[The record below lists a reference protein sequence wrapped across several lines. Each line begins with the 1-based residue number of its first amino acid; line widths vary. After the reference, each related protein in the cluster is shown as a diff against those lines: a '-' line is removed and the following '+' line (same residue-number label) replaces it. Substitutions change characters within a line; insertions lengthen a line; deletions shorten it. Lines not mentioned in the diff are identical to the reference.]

1 MESIYFFVQVMIIAF
16 WFVVKGVNV
25 KDDVLS

>member
-1 MESIYFFVQVMIIAF
+1 MESIYFFIQIMIIAF
-16 WFVVKGVNV
+16 WFVFKGISV

>member
-1 MESIYFFVQVMIIAF
+1 MESIYFFIQVIIIAI